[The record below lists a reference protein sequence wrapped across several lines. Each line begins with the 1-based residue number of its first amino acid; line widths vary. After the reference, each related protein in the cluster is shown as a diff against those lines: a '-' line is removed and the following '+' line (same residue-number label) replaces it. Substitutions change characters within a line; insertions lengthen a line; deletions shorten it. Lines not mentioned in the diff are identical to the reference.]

1 MYRMFYTPRRVA
13 QLVISA
19 VLRRPHYTYE
29 SFIERYKDMVDI
41 FGRTCQEGDIEED
54 AVSVLICFK

>member
-19 VLRRPHYTYE
+19 ALRRPHYTYE

-54 AVSVLICFK
+54 AVSVLIFFK